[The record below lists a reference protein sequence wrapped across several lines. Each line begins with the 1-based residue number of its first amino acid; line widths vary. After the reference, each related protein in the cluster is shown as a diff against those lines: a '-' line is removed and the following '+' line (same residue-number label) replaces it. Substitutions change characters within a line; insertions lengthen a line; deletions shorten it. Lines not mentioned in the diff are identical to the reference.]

1 MFAFYL
7 TEITHNTRP
16 NKYGAAQS
24 SHMDLKTIFYF
35 VCVFCRF
42 FILVALTS
50 SSRVCFVGAS
60 VHLRRPGRRGVQ
72 QDLNIYSIE
81 KERKLNCCCI
91 YNPLGKTEIPNSI
104 TSKTWDILM
113 LCIVNRI

>member
-1 MFAFYL
+1 VFAFYL

-50 SSRVCFVGAS
+50 SSSVTNSTLREFVLLGLLCTSGGRV
-60 VHLRRPGRRGVQ
+60 GVVS
-72 QDLNIYSIE
+72 N
-81 KERKLNCCCI
+81 
-91 YNPLGKTEIPNSI
+91 KT
-104 TSKTWDILM
+104 
-113 LCIVNRI
+113 